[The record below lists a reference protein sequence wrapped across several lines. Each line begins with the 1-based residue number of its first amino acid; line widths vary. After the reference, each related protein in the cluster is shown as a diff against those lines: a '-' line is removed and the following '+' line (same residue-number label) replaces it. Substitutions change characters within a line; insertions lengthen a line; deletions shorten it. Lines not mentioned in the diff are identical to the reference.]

1 MIGPIVAAFF
11 AGVFATLI
19 VIFALDDREK
29 PETARA
35 PRPWKTITNAEGST
49 EITGAIKPGPMGAIC
64 SELLRFASRSQHL
77 TSGPAMDQ
85 HVDGNRY
92 RVFVSWRMV
101 FTVDPHAPD
110 VATID
115 QATRAPPK
123 TPRPAPPSMVKR
135 G

>member
-35 PRPWKTITNAEGST
+35 PRPWQTITNAEGST
-49 EITGAIKPGPMGAIC
+49 EITGAIKPGPMGALC
-64 SELLRFASRSQHL
+64 AELLRIASLSKHL
-77 TSGPAMDQ
+77 TTGPAMNQ
-85 HVDGNRY
+85 QVEGNRY

-101 FTVDPHAPD
+101 FTVDPNAPD
-110 VATID
+110 ATT
-115 QATRAPPK
+115 TRAPPK

>member
-1 MIGPIVAAFF
+1 MIAPIVAAFF

-19 VIFALDDREK
+19 VIFTLDNREK
-29 PETARA
+29 SAPRA
-35 PRPWKTITNAEGST
+35 PRPWQTITNAEGST
-49 EITGAIKPGPMGAIC
+49 EITGNFKPGPMGAIC
-64 SELLRFASRSQHL
+64 SALLRSAATSKHL

-85 HVDGNRY
+85 QVEGKRY

-101 FTVDPHAPD
+101 FTVDPQAPAHD
-110 VATID
+110 AD
-115 QATRAPPK
+115 REPPK